1 MPTWRKGPCASTPT
15 FPSGQRAPAL
25 SAIDYE
31 AKRHIETLK
40 RGEAVSPET
49 RTYDVTQSKTIRIRG
64 KEDEVDYRFMPEPD
78 LLPLV
83 VTDAMLEGAKDRI
96 PVLPRDSAVDLVKSH
111 GGSGLGFHEA
121 WLLVLDAGAEAF
133 FRDATAL
140 LEERLHT
147 QLLNWMFT
155 EVFGVMRSKDVP
167 ITEVAVTAVQLSEL
181 VKLIDSN
188 TLSGRMAKD
197 VFARM
202 VDGDTR
208 LPGDIADAHGMV
220 QISDGDELEAI
231 CRQVLDNNPK
241 EVATFQGGKRQLI
254 GFFVGQV
261 MKQTKGQAN
270 PPKTKDLILK
280 LLE

>member
-1 MPTWRKGPCASTPT
+1 
-15 FPSGQRAPAL
+15 
-25 SAIDYE
+25 
-31 AKRHIETLK
+31 
-40 RGEAVSPET
+40 VSPET

-167 ITEVAVTAVQLSEL
+167 ITEVAGLRPDRGWRRREGAATGAAVPKHIHAVRLLRDALAHCPNARERQALVVVGTINRPHALLSERCVL
-181 VKLIDSN
+181 VTCTIELRRN
-188 TLSGRMAKD
+188 C
-197 VFARM
+197 V
-202 VDGDTR
+202 GDCDH
-208 LPGDIADAHGMV
+208 L
-220 QISDGDELEAI
+220 
-231 CRQVLDNNPK
+231 
-241 EVATFQGGKRQLI
+241 
-254 GFFVGQV
+254 
-261 MKQTKGQAN
+261 
-270 PPKTKDLILK
+270 
-280 LLE
+280 

>member
-96 PVLPRDSAVDLVKSH
+96 PVLPRDSAVDLVKSY

-167 ITEVAVTAVQLSEL
+167 ITEVAGLRPDRGWRRREGR
-181 VKLIDSN
+181 SN
-188 TLSGRMAKD
+188 WSCC
-197 VFARM
+197 
-202 VDGDTR
+202 
-208 LPGDIADAHGMV
+208 P
-220 QISDGDELEAI
+220 
-231 CRQVLDNNPK
+231 
-241 EVATFQGGKRQLI
+241 
-254 GFFVGQV
+254 
-261 MKQTKGQAN
+261 
-270 PPKTKDLILK
+270 
-280 LLE
+280 